1 MDARKMSGIAA
12 RRWRTCSPMP
22 PTSARPAPGR
32 RLSVTTTFPTPT
44 YRRERL
50 APLGVCG
57 TVRGC
62 TCVTGDGCVWPDH
75 EKLRRLAAWSRGA
88 RGDLNQRPAWNDTP
102 LDPEQEAERLI
113 KAEVRGTAAVCI
125 RYWLDPAILV
135 SVVSITL
142 CRAQAAVDQ
151 IYEQAAAH
159 RTSRAH
165 RRSKPT
171 TRARPQPDTCARPG
185 TSASASS
192 GTSGTASKGDEAA
205 ATSGSGAADAATA
218 AAAATPAAN
227 DGIAEKSHRSQTA
240 AAVLSPSPS
249 LPKMVAAKS
258 AVAVAAVSGTG
269 KRQPLTDLEAPTTA
283 DSKPEPEPAAK
294 KPPDAALAQQTG
306 AGGEAT
312 GKTEATV
319 ESQASASASAS
330 ASVVVAPAERSK
342 PQARP
347 AAQSAVQ
354 QRNQPSAAVAHFPK
368 PRTKE
373 VHEAGLAA
381 MEEVKALRARVRQLE
396 DDNRSLEHQVKH
408 LRQQQGRQRRRA
420 WVGID
425 AHEIGTQTTG
435 DELPAGPDGRGGTG
449 DDCLSKSAPVT
460 PPSAA
465 AARPF
470 LRRGGGGHHPATLR
484 VLPASMRSGGNM
496 AWEMVETQGSLS
508 QYRS

>member
-1 MDARKMSGIAA
+1 M
-12 RRWRTCSPMP
+12 
-22 PTSARPAPGR
+22 
-32 RLSVTTTFPTPT
+32 
-44 YRRERL
+44 
-50 APLGVCG
+50 
-57 TVRGC
+57 
-62 TCVTGDGCVWPDH
+62 
-75 EKLRRLAAWSRGA
+75 
-88 RGDLNQRPAWNDTP
+88 
-102 LDPEQEAERLI
+102 
-113 KAEVRGTAAVCI
+113 RGTAAVCI
-125 RYWLDPAILV
+125 RYWLGPAILV

-159 RTSRAH
+159 HTSRAH

-171 TRARPQPDTCARPG
+171 TRARPQPDTRVRPG

-192 GTSGTASKGDEAA
+192 GTFGTASKGDEAA

-218 AAAATPAAN
+218 AAATTPAAN
-227 DGIAEKSHRSQTA
+227 DGIAEKSQRAQTA
-240 AAVLSPSPS
+240 AVVLTPSPS

-269 KRQPLTDLEAPTTA
+269 EKQPLIDLEAPTTA

-306 AGGEAT
+306 AGGEAA

-319 ESQASASASAS
+319 ESQVSASASAS

-342 PQARP
+342 PQARRGAP
-347 AAQSAVQ
+347 RRHVQ

-368 PRTKE
+368 PRAKE

-420 WVGID
+420 WVID
-425 AHEIGTQTTG
+425 AHDIGTQTTG

-449 DDCLSKSAPVT
+449 DDYLSKSAPVT

-470 LRRGGGGHHPATLR
+470 LRRGGGDHHPLCACCQP
-484 VLPASMRSGGNM
+484 V
-496 AWEMVETQGSLS
+496 
-508 QYRS
+508 